1 MLVQGTEE
9 KYEKDFWYKIEDSLY
24 DEEEEV
30 GEDLR
35 RIRSHV
41 MNEVEEEEEKKEKYE
56 QLEFDF
62 EDYNISDDQVA
73 PI

>member
-1 MLVQGTEE
+1 MSIQ
-9 KYEKDFWYKIEDSLY
+9 KDFWYKIEDSLY
-24 DEEEEV
+24 DEEEEA
-30 GEDLR
+30 GEDFR

-41 MNEVEEEEEKKEKYE
+41 MNEVEEEEKKEKYK

-62 EDYNISDDQVA
+62 EDYNLTEDQVA

>member
-1 MLVQGTEE
+1 MSIQ
-9 KYEKDFWYKIEDSLY
+9 KDFWYKIEDSLY
-24 DEEEEV
+24 DEEEE
-30 GEDLR
+30 EDFR

-41 MNEVEEEEEKKEKYE
+41 KNEVDEEKEEKYK

-62 EDYNISDDQVA
+62 DLVS

>member
-1 MLVQGTEE
+1 MPSENPE
-9 KYEKDFWYKIEDSLY
+9 KKFWYKIEDSLY
-24 DEEEEV
+24 DEEE
-30 GEDLR
+30 EDLR

-41 MNEVEEEEEKKEKYE
+41 MNEVEEEKEEKYK